1 MKPRICWFSPLPPD
15 RTDIAN
21 YTVRLLPAL
30 AAMFHV
36 ELWTETA
43 VPEKAQQEFRERG
56 VEVVPFHRDR
66 VEWRR
71 LNYAD
76 AVVYNIGN
84 DARFHR
90 GIVLTAQR
98 HPGIVIQ
105 HDPVVHEL
113 IAGVYQQQPKQYID
127 ALTRI
132 HGAEAGAAGEARLR
146 QEDGALSINELA
158 DRWPL
163 FGLTTE
169 NALGVITHNAHWVDR
184 MQARTPLGKVAY
196 LPIPY
201 LPARE
206 MAPQMR
212 RVGEIAG
219 RPVRLLLF
227 GFLGQNR
234 RLFPVLEAIAG
245 HPERDRFELHIAGT
259 FPDEKV
265 FWEEAH
271 RLGVADH
278 VHWRGFVEEDML
290 QYLLNSSDLTFNLRW
305 PSKGEA
311 SGSQMR
317 IWNHCL
323 PSLNT
328 PVGWYAQQPAE
339 TMNMVRTEHEIADI
353 QRHLSEFL
361 AAPSEY
367 YQRAVKG
374 WEHLRSVHTAEK
386 FVAGLGRVITAAQA
400 AGQTVA
406 FRKLRGRVQ
415 QELVSWGGAT

>member
-30 AAMFHV
+30 TAMFHV

-43 VPEKAQQEFRERG
+43 MSDETRQSLHERG
-56 VEVVPFHRDR
+56 AEVVSFQRDAIA
-66 VEWRR
+66 WQR

-76 AVVYNIGN
+76 AVVYNVGN

-90 GIVLTAQR
+90 GIVMAAQR

-105 HDPVVHEL
+105 HDPVIHEL
-113 IAGVYQQQPKQYID
+113 VAGVHQPKQYID
-127 ALTRI
+127 VLRRI
-132 HGAEAGAAGEARLR
+132 HGPEAGEAGTARLRGEAGAM
-146 QEDGALSINELA
+146 SIGELA

-163 FGLTTE
+163 FGYTTE
-169 NALGVITHNAHWVDR
+169 NALAVITHNAHWVER
-184 MQARTPLGKVAY
+184 MQARTPLGKVTY

-201 LPARE
+201 LPAKE
-206 MAPQMR
+206 IAAQMR
-212 RVGEIAG
+212 RVGDVSG

-234 RLFPVLEAIAG
+234 RLYSALEAVAT
-245 HPERDRFELHIAGT
+245 HPQRDRFELHIAGT
-259 FPDEKV
+259 SPDEEA
-265 FWEEAH
+265 FWREAH
-271 RLGVADH
+271 RLNFADR
-278 VHWRGFVEEDML
+278 VQWRGFVEEDML

-328 PVGWYAQQPAE
+328 PVGWYAQQPPA
-339 TMNMVRTEHEIADI
+339 TMNMVREDHEIEDI
-353 QRHLSEFL
+353 QHHLTAFL
-361 AAPSEY
+361 AAPADY

-374 WEHLRSVHTAEK
+374 WEHLRAVHTAEK
-386 FVAGLGRVITAAQA
+386 FVAGLGRVIAGAQNVM
-400 AGQTVA
+400 GTVA
-406 FRKLRGRVQ
+406 GRKLRHRVR
-415 QELVSWGGAT
+415 QELAAWGGTS